1 MEDIKNNEMGNL
13 NGTYDLKYESE
24 RIRKKIN
31 SLEKE
36 MFKVWDNVKSKEFL
50 KISKEI
56 EELTEKYFKVLNKE
70 IGQPLF

>member
-36 MFKVWDNVKSKEFL
+36 MYKVWDNVKSKEFL